1 MDIGIN
7 SNLWPEEVHRED
19 MPRILAE
26 MAQAGYAGIEIGAH
40 RVADFYS
47 PEVFLGMCNR
57 EGLHVSGIHTP
68 IRLYD
73 EGDLDY
79 AKQAADFSQA
89 LETKFML
96 VSGREGF
103 GKSQDEFKA
112 TADVLNQ
119 VGKICQERG
128 LTYLYHNHWY
138 EIANGAEELHALCD
152 LTDPSLVSLCL
163 DIGWVERANDASVVD
178 VTTEFL
184 DRIAYFHLKDTK
196 DEKFVSL
203 GDGIVDFPGWLV
215 AIEGKGDFY
224 LTYECDE
231 FLPTALENAIRTRE
245 YLRSL
250 GL

>member
-7 SNLWPEEVHRED
+7 SNLWPEETHREE

-26 MAQAGYAGIEIGAH
+26 MAQAGYAGIEIGIH
-40 RVADFYS
+40 RVDDLYS
-47 PEVFLGMCNR
+47 PDVFLGMCAR
-57 EGLHVSGIHTP
+57 EGLHISGIHTP
-68 IRLYD
+68 IRRYD

-79 AKQAADFSQA
+79 AKQAADYSQA

-96 VSGREGF
+96 VSGREGT

-119 VGKICQERG
+119 VGEICQEHG

-138 EIANGAEELHALCD
+138 EIVNDAEELHALCE
-152 LTDPSLVSLCL
+152 LTDPNLVSLCL
-163 DIGWVERANDASVVD
+163 DIGWVERAGASVVA
-178 VTTEFL
+178 VTTAFL

-196 DEKFVSL
+196 DETFVSL
-203 GDGIVDFPGWLV
+203 GDGTVDFPGWLA

-224 LTYECDE
+224 LTYERDE
-231 FLPTALENAIRTRE
+231 FLPTALESAIRTRA

>member
-1 MDIGIN
+1 MNIGIQ
-7 SNLWPEEVHRED
+7 SNLWQEKVHREE

-40 RVADFYS
+40 RVADIYS
-47 PEVFLGMCNR
+47 PDVFLGMCGR

-79 AKQAADFSQA
+79 AKRTADFSQA

-96 VSGREGF
+96 VSGREGTN
-103 GKSQDEFKA
+103 KSQDEFKA

-119 VGKICQERG
+119 VGEICQERG
-128 LTYLYHNHWY
+128 LTYVYHNHWY
-138 EIANGAEELHALCD
+138 EIANDAAELHALCD
-152 LTDPSLVSLCL
+152 LTDPKLVSLCL
-163 DIGWVERANDASVVD
+163 DIGWVERADASSVD
-178 VTTEFL
+178 VTIEFL

-203 GDGIVDFPGWLV
+203 GDGTVDFPGWLA
-215 AIEGKGDFY
+215 AIEGKGNFY
-224 LTYECDE
+224 LTYERDE
-231 FLPTALENAIRTRE
+231 FLPTALESATNSRI
-245 YLRSL
+245 YLRTL

>member
-7 SNLWPEEVHRED
+7 SNLWPEEMHRED

-26 MAQAGYAGIEIGAH
+26 MAQAGYAGIEIGIH
-40 RVADFYS
+40 RVDDLYS
-47 PEVFLGMCNR
+47 PDVFLGMCAR
-57 EGLHVSGIHTP
+57 EGLHISGIHTP
-68 IRLYD
+68 IRRYD

-79 AKQAADFSQA
+79 AKQAADYSQA

-96 VSGREGF
+96 VSGREGT

-119 VGKICQERG
+119 VGEICQEHG

-138 EIANGAEELHALCD
+138 EIVNDAEELHALCE
-152 LTDPSLVSLCL
+152 LTDPNLVSLCL
-163 DIGWVERANDASVVD
+163 DIGWVERAGASVVA
-178 VTTEFL
+178 VTTAFL

-196 DEKFVSL
+196 DETFVSL
-203 GDGIVDFPGWLV
+203 GDGTVDFPGWLA

-224 LTYECDE
+224 LTYERDE
-231 FLPTALENAIRTRE
+231 FLPTALESAIRTRA